1 MNHLADM
8 ISRIRVAII
17 KRATFVIVKNTK
29 ENSKILTKFYIDG
42 YVQSLDVHK
51 EYIKI
56 IFNFK
61 NNTTGI
67 RDIQL
72 IYKPGFKKYISVNY
86 LASKHNYDSD
96 MYILTNVGLLNKIE
110 AIAQNR
116 GGIGV
121 LTIR

>member
-8 ISRIRVAII
+8 ISRIRIAII

-29 ENSKILTKFYIDG
+29 DCAKILTKFYIDG
-42 YVQSLDVHK
+42 YVQSLEVND

-56 IFNFK
+56 YFNFK
-61 NNTTGI
+61 NNTMGI

-72 IYKPGFKKYISVNY
+72 VSKPGFKKYISVAS
-86 LASKHNYDSD
+86 LSSKHNYDHD

-110 AIAQNR
+110 AIAQNI
-116 GGIGV
+116 GGIAI